1 MRRCCRHVR
10 KLPFLAPSSSKNDPF
25 AKTGSGQTR
34 GNAEKELSA
43 GGGGH
48 VGAAAASSFNA
59 TVRDLI
65 DNQAT
70 NVYRIGCGLREDGQK
85 QQQQHTPTSMRLSQQ
100 PVAAAAAAAASDAA
114 AALIADGVRAQ
125 TSCKFFTASLVI
137 VLRNSCDCQRQA
149 LRTKRK
155 QFNHQKAK

>member
-1 MRRCCRHVR
+1 
-10 KLPFLAPSSSKNDPF
+10 
-25 AKTGSGQTR
+25 
-34 GNAEKELSA
+34 
-43 GGGGH
+43 
-48 VGAAAASSFNA
+48 VGAAAAASFNA

-70 NVYRIGCGLREDGQK
+70 NVYRIGCGLREADRK
-85 QQQQHTPTSMRLSQQ
+85 QQQHTPTSMRLSQQ
-100 PVAAAAAAAASDAA
+100 PVAAAAAASDAA

-149 LRTKRK
+149 LSTKRK
-155 QFNHQKAK
+155 QFNH

>member
-1 MRRCCRHVR
+1 M
-10 KLPFLAPSSSKNDPF
+10 
-25 AKTGSGQTR
+25 
-34 GNAEKELSA
+34 
-43 GGGGH
+43 
-48 VGAAAASSFNA
+48 GAAAASSFNA

-100 PVAAAAAAAASDAA
+100 PVAAAAAASDAA

-125 TSCKFFTASLVI
+125 TSCNISTASLVI

-149 LRTKRK
+149 LSTKRK
-155 QFNHQKAK
+155 QFNH

>member
-1 MRRCCRHVR
+1 
-10 KLPFLAPSSSKNDPF
+10 
-25 AKTGSGQTR
+25 
-34 GNAEKELSA
+34 
-43 GGGGH
+43 

-85 QQQQHTPTSMRLSQQ
+85 QQQHTPTSMRLSQR
-100 PVAAAAAAAASDAA
+100 PVAAAAAAASDAA

-137 VLRNSCDCQRQA
+137 VLRNSCDYQRQA
-149 LRTKRK
+149 IQSPESKVKEWR
-155 QFNHQKAK
+155 AA

>member
-1 MRRCCRHVR
+1 M
-10 KLPFLAPSSSKNDPF
+10 
-25 AKTGSGQTR
+25 
-34 GNAEKELSA
+34 
-43 GGGGH
+43 
-48 VGAAAASSFNA
+48 GAAAAASFNA

-70 NVYRIGCGLREDGQK
+70 NVYRIGCGLREAGQK

-100 PVAAAAAAAASDAA
+100 PVAAAAAASDAA

-155 QFNHQKAK
+155 QFNH